1 MHGRP
6 IEPSSVGQ
14 EERCTSAAASS
25 PVTEAAREAPAG
37 LPARGGSDFRTWLPT
52 AMRRRGMLSNRD
64 LSRATGV
71 SDSVISRWLTAGTV
85 PTVPQLR
92 LLTAALDVDLLDL
105 MVLAGHL
112 TPEER
117 WPDRGAVTDTEQ
129 LLRAAPL
136 DDDLRRVVLTA
147 WRSAQS
153 LQALR
158 GRTPRTPTDFARRRI
173 GSSTDEGT

>member
-1 MHGRP
+1 MAEADRAAGSGRP
-6 IEPSSVGQ
+6 
-14 EERCTSAAASS
+14 
-25 PVTEAAREAPAG
+25 EAADR
-37 LPARGGSDFRTWLPT
+37 DFRTWLPT
-52 AMRRRGMLSNRD
+52 AMRRRGLLSNRD

-71 SDSVISRWLTAGTV
+71 SDSVISRWLTAGAV

-92 LLTAALDVDLLDL
+92 LLTGALDVDLLDL

-117 WPDRGAVTDTEQ
+117 WPDRGTGTDAEA

-136 DDDLRRVVLTA
+136 DEDLRRVVLTA

-158 GRTPRTPTDFARRRI
+158 GRTPRVPADFARERN
-173 GSSTDEGT
+173 GSLPGEGR